1 MTVNKDLESA
11 TVLAERSQAEAEAVV
26 ATFLETPEPFARRSA
41 AKWSPGENVEHLRLA
56 VRPLNL
62 ALLLPRFAL
71 RAFGRPRQHRPYEQV
86 VEQYRARLARGAK
99 ATTPFIP
106 ASLAPGTDRE
116 RLIRVFRAAY
126 ATYVARLGRLDGA
139 FLDSIRL
146 PHPILGRLTM
156 REMAFFTLYHL
167 HHHRQAIRQ
176 AAGPA

>member
-1 MTVNKDLESA
+1 MNKNLETA
-11 TVLAERSQAEAEAVV
+11 IILAERSQAEAEAVV
-26 ATFLETPEPFARRSA
+26 ATFLETPEPFARQSA
-41 AKWSPGENVEHLRLA
+41 DRWSPGENVDHLRLA

-71 RAFGRPRQHRPYEQV
+71 RVFGRPRQHRLYEQV

-99 ATTPFIP
+99 ATTPFVP

-116 RLIRVFRAAY
+116 RLIRVFREAY
-126 ATYVARLGRLDGA
+126 ATYAARLGRLDEA
-139 FLDSIRL
+139 LLDSIRL

-167 HHHRQAIRQ
+167 RHHHQAIRQ